1 METTSQEAWSALETT
16 SGLAVLKAVCLESVV
31 SVVKWLNTQVPDII
45 MICGK
50 KGGLVWILVVC
61 ILVLLVTAVLY
72 SVVPIS
78 YTYFKPA
85 ISVIT
90 VTEFQKCTRY
100 ENVSLPRDVVV
111 RAVYFDGRPR
121 QGGHRNSS
129 VFLVEVRIAILKQ
142 KGIVGCAVG
151 GNTATIFGIRQLGIN
166 YWVHSHH
173 PELTHDTVIVDC
185 FDLPAKNGSTA
196 YIMYRRHPNASEVTC
211 VDSEYP
217 LIIPEQPKPAHP
229 HWNFTVAVC
238 TAVLYGKPPLLT
250 EWIQYQRTLSADHV
264 HIMAEDS
271 FVKAGGFQ
279 NEALKQ
285 AIEEGFV
292 SVDVWKQRL
301 NRRQVY
307 YHSQALAH
315 EACLYRL
322 LGTYSYI
329 MLVDLDEFFITR
341 VPGQTSLH
349 YYAKQCCD
357 FHTTCGSCHFRE
369 FMFFPDCGL
378 NGTIGSDGNIT
389 AKLVSYVN
397 IEQKA
402 VGKSIHIP
410 PAIWDVGCQRA
421 EVFVKGYRRREFPME
436 GAYVA
441 HIRTGRKPPQQ
452 KC

>member
-1 METTSQEAWSALETT
+1 MLNLLSYGKRE
-16 SGLAVLKAVCLESVV
+16 GL
-31 SVVKWLNTQVPDII
+31 I
-45 MICGK
+45 G
-50 KGGLVWILVVC
+50 ILLTLC
-61 ILVLLVTAVLY
+61 ILAIIVTVVLY
-72 SVVPIS
+72 GVMPV
-78 YTYFKPA
+78 TFHKPSSA
-85 ISVIT
+85 HRTQNFNRPTVSVIT
-90 VTEFQKCTRY
+90 VAEDLNCTQY
-100 ENVSLPRDVVV
+100 ENVSLPRHVVV
-111 RAVYFDGRPR
+111 RSVYFDGRPH
-121 QGGHRNSS
+121 QNGHRNSS
-129 VFLVEVRIAILKQ
+129 VFLVEVRTSILKQ

-151 GNTATIFGIRQLGIN
+151 ENTATTFGIRQLGIN
-166 YWVHSHH
+166 NWVHSHH
-173 PELTHDTVIVDC
+173 PELTHDTVIVEC
-185 FDLPAKNGSTA
+185 FDLPAQNGSTA
-196 YIMYRRHPNASEVTC
+196 YIMYRHHPNASEVTC

-217 LIIPEQPKPAHP
+217 LIVPEQPKPAHP

-238 TAVLYGKPPLLT
+238 AAVMYGKPPLLT

-301 NRRQVY
+301 NRHQVY

-329 MLVDLDEFFITR
+329 MLVDLDEFFIPR

-357 FHTTCGSCHFRE
+357 YHTTCGSCHFRE
-369 FMFFPDCGL
+369 FMYFPDCGL
-378 NGTIGSDGNIT
+378 NGTVGSDGNIT
-389 AKLVSYVN
+389 AKLASYVT
-397 IEQKA
+397 IEQTA

-410 PAIWDVGCQRA
+410 SAIWDVGCQYA
-421 EVFVKGYRRREFPME
+421 QVFVKGYRRQEFPMKR
-436 GAYVA
+436 AYVA
-441 HIRTGRKPPQQ
+441 HIRTGRKPPWG

>member
-1 METTSQEAWSALETT
+1 M
-16 SGLAVLKAVCLESVV
+16 SGHLFA
-31 SVVKWLNTQVPDII
+31 T
-45 MICGK
+45 
-50 KGGLVWILVVC
+50 LVVHVKIQVLYTMLSLLSYGKREGLIGILLTLC
-61 ILVLLVTAVLY
+61 ILAITVTVVLY
-72 SVVPIS
+72 GIMPI
-78 YTYFKPA
+78 THHKPSPA
-85 ISVIT
+85 DQTQHHFRPTVSVIT
-90 VTEFQKCTRY
+90 QNCTQF
-100 ENVSLPRDVVV
+100 ENVSLQKDVVV
-111 RAVYFDGRPR
+111 RAVYFDGRPQ
-121 QGGHRNSS
+121 QGGRNSS

-142 KGIVGCAVG
+142 EGIIGCAIG
-151 GNTATIFGIRQLGIN
+151 GNTATIFGIRQLRIN
-166 YWVHSHH
+166 NWVHSHH

-217 LIIPEQPKPAHP
+217 LMIPEQPKPAHP